1 MQFWAGPYWFLT
13 IPFGLVALIRLPLTM
28 AGGFLRWLSY
38 CCKRPAPWPVE
49 VLASMGP
56 VLSTTELAQLK
67 VAMAHPRIAMAHPR
81 RL

>member
-1 MQFWAGPYWFLT
+1 
-13 IPFGLVALIRLPLTM
+13 M

-38 CCKRPAPWPVE
+38 CCKRPAPRPAE

-67 VAMAHPRIAMAHPR
+67 VAMAHPR